1 MHFKIAMCFMTY
13 CATVSLKQPNI
24 RILDRKKLL
33 ENSKQPKIKPKNILV
48 YENNDEWADG
58 EVPWELSTSIND
70 SITVREITYSIE
82 EISTRDKIWQFLEEI
97 RWKARL
103 SGALKG
109 MYIQLGTGDIIM
121 NELESFDNCDTC
133 NLSYDSVNTEFV
145 NKARNINNY
154 NTEFEILLTV
164 ATVISYQ
171 MFKVIE
177 KEDLRNEPNLA
188 DYFKVRRQSVIVMLC
203 VMLIFTKNIKNAV

>member
-1 MHFKIAMCFMTY
+1 MHFKLAVCFMTY
-13 CATVSLKQPNI
+13 CATVALRSSNI
-24 RILDRKKLL
+24 RILDRKKVL
-33 ENSKQPKIKPKNILV
+33 ENSKKSKYVLV

-58 EVPWELSTSIND
+58 EVPWELSTNINE
-70 SITVREITYSIE
+70 SVTVVEVLENNCTKND
-82 EISTRDKIWQFLEEI
+82 ISTRDKIWQFLEEI

>member
-1 MHFKIAMCFMTY
+1 MTY